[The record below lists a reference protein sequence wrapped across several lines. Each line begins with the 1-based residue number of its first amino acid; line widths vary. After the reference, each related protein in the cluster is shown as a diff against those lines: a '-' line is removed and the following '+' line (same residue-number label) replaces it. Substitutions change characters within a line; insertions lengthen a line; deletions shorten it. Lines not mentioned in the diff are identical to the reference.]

1 MNVAF
6 FNAVRSSLFGGKLT
20 QAQVVGIEALERAW
34 KARGDGN
41 VQRFA
46 YVLATAFHETA
57 RTMQPIYERGPRD
70 YFEKYEPST
79 KIGKALG
86 NRHAGDG
93 YLYRG
98 RGHVQLTGRANY
110 LKAGKALNLDLI
122 NHPDRALD
130 LAVSAHICVVG
141 CLEGWFTGKDLADYI
156 DGIDEGDA
164 EDLREFTNARRVVNG
179 TDKAAL
185 IGGYALKFEQALKA
199 AKFGQEAPA
208 PKPTPSP
215 SPTTPKRKT
224 LMDWFR
230 GWFVQQATTR
240 ITNQI
245 KDHPQMLNIL
255 PGLKT
260 YIAGALMILV
270 AIASLLGVD
279 VPAVDPNNALQ
290 TIMEGFAIIFLR
302 SGVKKIGA

>member
-1 MNVAF
+1 MQAAF
-6 FNAVRSSLFGGKLT
+6 FDAVRSSLFGGKLT
-20 QAQVVGIEALERAW
+20 QSQVVGIEALERAW

-41 VQRFA
+41 LQRFA

-70 YFEKYEPST
+70 YFDKYEPST
-79 KIGKALG
+79 KIGKVLG

-110 LKAGKALNLDLI
+110 LKAGKALSLDLI

-130 LAVSAHICVVG
+130 LAVSAHVCVVG
-141 CLEGWFTGKDLADYI
+141 CLEGWFSGKDLADYI
-156 DGIDEGDA
+156 DGIDEDDA

-185 IGGYALKFEQALKA
+185 IGGYALQFEKALKA
-199 AKFGQEAPA
+199 AKYGNEA
-208 PKPTPSP
+208 PKPQPSTPSP

-240 ITNQI
+240 ITKQI
-245 KDHPQMLNIL
+245 KETNMFSFLD
-255 PGLKT
+255 GYKT
-260 YIAGALMILV
+260 YIAAALGILL
-270 AIASLLGVD
+270 AIAQLVGVTPPI
-279 VPAVDPNNALQ
+279 VPPGEEIQFIWQAVLV
-290 TIMEGFAIIFLR
+290 TFLR
-302 SGVKKIGA
+302 QGVKKIG